1 MAVKINQH
9 LIEKHAHSILIPSS
23 TFCEAGLAAASFLTS
38 CLFYLILAFLKL
50 GFYKEMY
57 LN

>member
-23 TFCEAGLAAASFLTS
+23 TFCEGGLAAARFSYLMPVLLNFG
-38 CLFYLILAFLKL
+38 LFKTWVL
-50 GFYKEMY
+50 
-57 LN
+57 